1 MSKKKK
7 KQTDSENLFISTQ
20 TEANQQPQMLNI
32 SNDKLEFKVEDQ
44 FKCPIYIGYKPEW
57 VEPLN
62 KASDPI
68 IEKLRKA
75 WKKKIK
81 DPNDSTENM
90 PNSLHSELLW
100 QYPEFKEITNL
111 ILQQSWNILSMQG
124 YDLRGKIPMLTEL
137 WVQEFP
143 EEGGFHDIHEH
154 GNNHISG
161 FYFLKCN
168 EKTSHPVFWDPRPG
182 KKMTD
187 LMMKDRWKINYG
199 SQQIHY
205 KVKPGHF
212 IFFNSYMPHSY
223 LHHKGKEKFRF
234 IHFNL
239 QAVIDPNKT
248 NLTTK

>member
-1 MSKKKK
+1 M
-7 KQTDSENLFISTQ
+7 I
-20 TEANQQPQMLNI
+20 
-32 SNDKLEFKVEDQ
+32 
-44 FKCPIYIGYKPEW
+44 
-57 VEPLN
+57 
-62 KASDPI
+62 I
-68 IEKLRKA
+68 IERVRKS

-81 DPNDSTENM
+81 DPKDPTKQM

-100 QYPEFKEITNL
+100 QYPEFKDIANL
-111 ILQQSWNILSMQG
+111 ILQQSWNILHWQG
-124 YDLRGKIPMLTEL
+124 YNLTGRLPMLTEL

-187 LMMKDRWKINYG
+187 LQMKDPSKINYG

-205 KVKPGHF
+205 KVKPGEF
-212 IFFNSYMPHSY
+212 IFFNSYMPHAY
-223 LHHKGKEKFRF
+223 IHHKGKEKFRF
-234 IHFNL
+234 IHFNM
-239 QAVIDPNKT
+239 QATIDPSKST
-248 NLTTK
+248 HIDK

>member
-1 MSKKKK
+1 MSKKT
-7 KQTDSENLFISTQ
+7 KQENLFISTQ
-20 TEANQQPQMLNI
+20 QDAQQAQMLMPGQEQ
-32 SNDKLEFKVEDQ
+32 LQFRVEDT
-44 FKCPIYIGYKPEW
+44 FKCPIYLADKPEW
-57 VEPLN
+57 VDKLN

-68 IEKLRKA
+68 IERVRKN

-81 DPNDSTENM
+81 DPKDPTKHM

-100 QYPEFKEITNL
+100 QYPEFKEIANL
-111 ILQQSWNILSMQG
+111 ILQQSWNILHWQG
-124 YDLRGKIPMLTEL
+124 YNLTGRIPMLTEL

-187 LMMKDRWKINYG
+187 LIMKDNAKINYG

-205 KVKPGHF
+205 KVKPGQF

-223 LHHKGKEKFRF
+223 VHHKGKEKFRF
-234 IHFNL
+234 IHFNM
-239 QAVIDPNKT
+239 QVVVDPSKST
-248 NLTTK
+248 SL

>member
-1 MSKKKK
+1 MSKKNIKK
-7 KQTDSENLFISTQ
+7 TQQENLFITTQ
-20 TEANQQPQMLNI
+20 QEAQKPQMLMGFNP
-32 SNDKLEFKVEDQ
+32 NKLEFKVEDT
-44 FKCPIYIGYKPEW
+44 FKCPIYIAHKPEW
-57 VEPLN
+57 VDSLN

-68 IEKLRKA
+68 IKRIRKN
-75 WKKKIK
+75 WQKKID
-81 DPNDSTENM
+81 DPNDPATQM

-100 QYPEFKEITNL
+100 VYPEFKEMATL
-111 ILQQSWNILSMQG
+111 ILQQGWNILNMQG
-124 YDLRGKIPMLTEL
+124 YDLTGKIPMLTEL

-143 EEGGFHDIHEH
+143 KEGGFHDIHEH

-187 LMMKDRWKINYG
+187 LRMKDDKKLNYG

-205 KVKPGHF
+205 KVKPGEF

-223 LHHKGKEKFRF
+223 VHHKGNEKFRF
-234 IHFNL
+234 IHFNM
-239 QAVIDPNKT
+239 QAILDPK
-248 NLTTK
+248 LTTNDK